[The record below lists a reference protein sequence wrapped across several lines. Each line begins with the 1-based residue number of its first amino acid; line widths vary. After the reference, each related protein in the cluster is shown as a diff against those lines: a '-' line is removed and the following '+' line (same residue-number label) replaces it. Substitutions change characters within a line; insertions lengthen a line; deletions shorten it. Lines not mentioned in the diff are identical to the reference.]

1 MRCKDLSLME
11 RSGLS
16 NFTKDSNTGKA
27 SESHFLEGPENP
39 SSSSHSCVAS
49 ALNLSFSIVESQ
61 DSHKQTVGG

>member
-1 MRCKDLSLME
+1 MTPPSPHEGGDISPSN
-11 RSGLS
+11 SGALH
-16 NFTKDSNTGKA
+16 T
-27 SESHFLEGPENP
+27 LEGPENP